1 MTLRQ
6 NWCPWTPK
14 TKVPKVSSNEA
25 LSPIFFC
32 FCIVPLHFFFPVE
45 DSDFFSFLPL
55 PAGETKQ
62 SMPTAVKSKVT
73 LQKELDAALAKIV
86 ELEAKVAALSK

>member
-1 MTLRQ
+1 M
-6 NWCPWTPK
+6 
-14 TKVPKVSSNEA
+14 SSNEA
-25 LSPIFFC
+25 LSPNIFC

>member
-1 MTLRQ
+1 L
-6 NWCPWTPK
+6 
-14 TKVPKVSSNEA
+14 
-25 LSPIFFC
+25 
-32 FCIVPLHFFFPVE
+32 
-45 DSDFFSFLPL
+45 FSFLPL

-62 SMPTAVKSKVT
+62 SRPTAVKSKVT

>member
-25 LSPIFFC
+25 LSPTIFLLLYC
-32 FCIVPLHFFFPVE
+32 AAAFFFPVE